1 MVPAQVMK
9 LYRSKKPYVGFSDN
23 TSKQVNGALTQVRMS
38 LTEAIKACLCVRMF
52 SSSAPTLP
60 AAMRIRAS
68 LFSSSV
74 SHLVVVG

>member
-23 TSKQVNGALTQVRMS
+23 TSKQANGALTQVRMS

-52 SSSAPTLP
+52 SSAPTLP
-60 AAMRIRAS
+60 AAMRMRAS